1 MTARYFDDF
10 KVGEFFVSESATLTE
25 SEIIGFARDFDP
37 QSFHLDHDAAKA
49 SPYGGLIASGFHTLL
64 LGFRLFIDTG
74 VIDACGMGSPGM
86 EQIRWLQPV
95 RPGDS
100 IRTEAR
106 VAEMRPSGSKPD
118 RGVLLMDFEVKN
130 QREEAVLTM
139 RAVHLLRRK
148 GEEGA

>member
-1 MTARYFDDF
+1 MTERYFDDF
-10 KVGEFFVSESATLTE
+10 KVGECFISESSTLTE
-25 SEIIGFARDFDP
+25 SEIIGFAREFDP
-37 QSFHLDHDAAKA
+37 QSFHLDREAAKT
-49 SPYGGLIASGFHTLL
+49 SPFGGLIASGFHTLS

-100 IRTEAR
+100 IRTETR
-106 VAEMRPSGSKPD
+106 VVEMRPSGSKSD

-130 QREEAVLTM
+130 QRGEAVLTM

-148 GEEGA
+148 GQNGS

>member
-1 MTARYFDDF
+1 MTVRYFDDF
-10 KVGEFFVSESATLTE
+10 KVGEFFVSESAALTE
-25 SEIIGFARDFDP
+25 SEITRFARDFDP
-37 QSFHLDHDAAKA
+37 QPFHLDHDAAKA
-49 SPYGGLIASGFHTLL
+49 SPYGGLIASGFHTLS

-74 VIDACGMGSPGM
+74 AIDACGMGSPGM
-86 EQIRWLQPV
+86 EQICWLQPV

-130 QREEAVLTM
+130 QREEVVLTM

-148 GEEGA
+148 GKEGA

>member
-10 KVGEFFVSESATLTE
+10 KVGECFVSESATLTE
-25 SEIIGFARDFDP
+25 SEIIGFARQFDP
-37 QSFHLDHDAAKA
+37 QSFHLDREAAKK
-49 SPYGGLIASGFHTLL
+49 STFGGLIASGFHTLS

-86 EQIRWLQPV
+86 ERIRWLQPV

-106 VAEMRPSGSKPD
+106 VVEMRPSGSKPG

-130 QREEAVLTM
+130 QRGEVVLTM

-148 GEEGA
+148 GQNGS

>member
-1 MTARYFDDF
+1 MTERYFDDF
-10 KVGEFFVSESATLTE
+10 KVGECFVSESSTLTE
-25 SEIIGFARDFDP
+25 SEIIGFAREFDP
-37 QSFHLDHDAAKA
+37 QSFHLDREAAKA
-49 SPYGGLIASGFHTLL
+49 SPFGGLIASGFHTLS

-86 EQIRWLQPV
+86 EQIRWFQPV

-106 VAEMRPSGSKPD
+106 VVEMRPSGSKPD
-118 RGVLLMDFEVKN
+118 RGVLIMDFEVKN
-130 QREEAVLTM
+130 QRGEAVLTM

-148 GEEGA
+148 GQNGS

>member
-1 MTARYFDDF
+1 MTERYFDDF
-10 KVGEFFVSESATLTE
+10 KVGECFISESSTLTE
-25 SEIIGFARDFDP
+25 SEIIGFAREFDP
-37 QSFHLDHDAAKA
+37 QSFHLDREAAKT
-49 SPYGGLIASGFHTLL
+49 SPFGGLIASGFHTLS

-74 VIDACGMGSPGM
+74 VIDACGMGSSGM

-100 IRTEAR
+100 IRTETR
-106 VAEMRPSGSKPD
+106 VVEMRPSGSKSD

-130 QREEAVLTM
+130 QRGEAVLTM

-148 GEEGA
+148 GQNGS

>member
-10 KVGEFFVSESATLTE
+10 KVGERFVSESATLTE
-25 SEIIGFARDFDP
+25 SEIIGFARQFDP
-37 QSFHLDHDAAKA
+37 QSFHLDREAAEK
-49 SPYGGLIASGFHTLL
+49 STFGGLIASGFHTLS

-100 IRTEAR
+100 IRTEA
-106 VAEMRPSGSKPD
+106 VVVEMRPSGSKPD

-130 QREEAVLTM
+130 QRGEAVLTM

-148 GEEGA
+148 GQKGS

>member
-1 MTARYFDDF
+1 MTERYFDDF
-10 KVGEFFVSESATLTE
+10 KVGECFVSESSTLTE
-25 SEIIGFARDFDP
+25 SEIIGFARKFDP
-37 QSFHLDHDAAKA
+37 QFFHLDREAAKA
-49 SPYGGLIASGFHTLL
+49 SPFGGLIASGFHTLS

-106 VAEMRPSGSKPD
+106 VVEMRPSGSKSD
-118 RGVLLMDFEVKN
+118 RGVLIMDFEVKN
-130 QREEAVLTM
+130 QRGEAVLTM

-148 GEEGA
+148 GQNGS

>member
-1 MTARYFDDF
+1 MTERYFDDF
-10 KVGEFFVSESATLTE
+10 KVGERFVSKSATLTE
-25 SEIIGFARDFDP
+25 SEIIEFARQFDP
-37 QSFHLDHDAAKA
+37 QSFHLDREAAKA
-49 SPYGGLIASGFHTLL
+49 SPYGGLIASGFHTLS

-86 EQIRWLQPV
+86 DQIRWLQSV

-106 VAEMRPSGSKPD
+106 VAEMRPSRSKPG

-130 QREEAVLTM
+130 QRGEVVLTM
-139 RAVHLLRRK
+139 RAVHLLRR
-148 GEEGA
+148 EG